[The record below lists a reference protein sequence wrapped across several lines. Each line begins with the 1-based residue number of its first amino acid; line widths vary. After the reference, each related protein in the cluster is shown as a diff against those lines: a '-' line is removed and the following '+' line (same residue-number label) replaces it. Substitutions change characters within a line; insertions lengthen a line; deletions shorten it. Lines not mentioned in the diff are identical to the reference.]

1 MHLSVRLALASALAG
16 FALVAAPPAPA
27 GAAVSFAGT
36 WSISGT
42 LAARGVIGKVSPV
55 CVFRQSGD
63 AISGTCRGPN
73 GIGSA
78 AGVVNA
84 NRIQFSWHSIRTTSI
99 GVTGTETFH
108 GTLGGDG
115 VVRGTWSFAAAPG
128 AVGEFTMIR
137 A

>member
-1 MHLSVRLALASALAG
+1 MRLALVSALAASG
-16 FALVAAPPAPA
+16 LLAAPPSPA
-27 GAAVSFAGT
+27 AAAAGFAGT

-42 LAARGVIGKVSPV
+42 LASHGVIGKVSPV

-63 AISGTCRGPN
+63 VIAGTCRGPN

-78 AGVVNA
+78 SGVVNG
-84 NRIQFSWHSIRTTSI
+84 NRIQFSWHSVRTTSI

-115 VVRGTWSFAAAPG
+115 VVRGSWFFGAAPG